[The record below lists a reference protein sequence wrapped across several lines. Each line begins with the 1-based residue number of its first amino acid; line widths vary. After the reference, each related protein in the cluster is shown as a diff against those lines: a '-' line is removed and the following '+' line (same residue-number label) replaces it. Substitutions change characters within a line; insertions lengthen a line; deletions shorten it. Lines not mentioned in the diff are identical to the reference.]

1 MKRVLCVALALVMLL
16 TLVGCGSQ
24 DTATS
29 LCENCGTSNPE
40 NAKFCQS
47 CGKQMSPLNN
57 ETENTGGANNNT
69 ETDNSN
75 TDSQHQHNYT
85 SKVIAPTCV
94 DKGYTEFSCECGH
107 TYKDEFKDATG
118 HVWGNPTCTTARS
131 CLVCWTPDPSG
142 KPLGHSFVQGVCEI
156 CGHGETSNPEP
167 KVTADRNNL
176 SLSYETETVYITL
189 LNWDVIEYDIANS
202 SIVDCEWGEWDGD
215 TIPLTF
221 IPLCSGKTTVRV
233 YPEGYSG
240 GVVINV
246 SVNLSQ
252 GNNNQH
258 SHSYST
264 KSIAPTCTEQG
275 YTTYYCTC
283 GHSYNDNYVSALGHT
298 EVIDA
303 AVPAT
308 PTSTGLTEGKH
319 CSTCG
324 TILVAQQVVPKDTS
338 SLIDATTFELTNNL
352 SQEYTYAASVL
363 YTRCKIDSISH
374 SVTASSGGKI
384 TLNITVLMKKTVQ
397 GETTNNNIK
406 LHYTLYR
413 DGVAVKSMDLI
424 VTNADMDT
432 LYEKTISYTGLPG
445 NYTLT
450 CKSVLY

>member
-1 MKRVLCVALALVMLL
+1 MKRILCITFALIMLL

-47 CGKQMSPLNN
+47 CGKQMSPSNN
-57 ETENTGGANNNT
+57 ETESTGGANNIT
-69 ETDNSN
+69 ETDDSK

-94 DKGYTEFSCECGH
+94 DQGYTEFSCECGH

-118 HVWGNPTCTTARS
+118 HDWGNPTCTTARS
-131 CLVCWTPDPSG
+131 CLVCWAPDPSG

-156 CGHGETSNPEP
+156 CGHGETNDPEP

-176 SLSYETETVYITL
+176 NLSYETETVYITL

-221 IPLCSGKTTVRV
+221 IPLSSGKTTVRV

-246 SVNLSQ
+246 SVSLSQ

-264 KSIAPTCTEQG
+264 KTITPTCTEQG

-283 GHSYNDNYVSALGHT
+283 GHSYNDNHVSALGHT

-319 CSTCG
+319 CSVCNTIIVKQEVIPLQSKVTIDGEGEVFNYYIGNTRRSSTLVESVDYIISNQSNGKIEISINYLVEMIYNGGSAYVAFKIELHNSDGVCIATRNHFSSAEFG
-324 TILVAQQVVPKDTS
+324 TKYLLKDTFS
-338 SLIDATTFELTNNL
+338 DLEPGDYII
-352 SQEYTYAASVL
+352 V
-363 YTRCKIDSISH
+363 
-374 SVTASSGGKI
+374 
-384 TLNITVLMKKTVQ
+384 
-397 GETTNNNIK
+397 IK
-406 LHYTLYR
+406 DY
-413 DGVAVKSMDLI
+413 
-424 VTNADMDT
+424 
-432 LYEKTISYTGLPG
+432 
-445 NYTLT
+445 
-450 CKSVLY
+450 